1 MNHSLLLRVTAPAVA
16 VGVLLLATCLAGVSY
31 INRLHRNLADVISQ
45 NVTSMQAAQRLE
57 RRVRE
62 LRFDNMLFIA
72 DPTPGRLTSIDA
84 DEEGFEADLV
94 AARATI
100 TSPDEQTCV
109 RAIDEGFR
117 KYRLEL
123 AQRRENAKTVPGK
136 NDQAHLATPHH
147 VQMVVTPCLEL
158 SELNRQKMDQ
168 AAIESQRLASQGS
181 VAMLLLGLVG
191 PIGGLAVGYGVTRG
205 LRQSIY
211 RLSVRVQDIAQH
223 LDRDVATVSV
233 VADGDL
239 ASLDRQMQH
248 IVGQVEAVG
257 ERLQRQQRE
266 LMRAEQLAAV
276 GQLAAGVAH
285 EVRNPL
291 TGIKMLVEAAQRP
304 NNPRTLDHEDLA
316 MIHREIGRL
325 EQTVQGLLDF
335 ARLPAPERSRCDI
348 RDIVT
353 RAWEL
358 VRARADQQGVTLAD
372 YSQTQPVAAYVDGSQ
387 IHTVLVNLFLNALDA
402 MPGGGRIDVSWET
415 AGGRIRLSV
424 ADTGEGIPPEVAD
437 QLFTPFA
444 TTKPTGTGLG
454 LSMSARIVQEHDGSI
469 RGENRAVGGACFTI
483 ELPEPPEEDSRAH
496 LACH

>member
-31 INRLHRNLADVISQ
+31 INRLHRNLADVLSQ
-45 NVTSMQAAQRLE
+45 NVASMQAAQKLE
-57 RRVRE
+57 TRVRE
-62 LRFDNMLFIA
+62 LRFDNMTYVFES
-72 DPTPGRLTSIDA
+72 TPERLDSIRN
-84 DEEGFEADLV
+84 DEKGFEADLADAQ
-94 AARATI
+94 AAVKMQ
-100 TSPDEQTCV
+100 DEQACI
-109 RAIDEGFR
+109 RAIQAGYE
-117 KYRLEL
+117 KYRREL
-123 AQRRENAKTVPGK
+123 AQRREAAKIGRSPS
-136 NDQAHLATPHH
+136 DAPRLPSEHH
-147 VQMVVTPCLEL
+147 VDFVVVPCSEL
-158 SELNRQKMDQ
+158 SAMNRAKMDQ
-168 AAIESQRLASQGS
+168 GAIESRRLASQGS
-181 VAMLLLGLVG
+181 LAIFLLGLVG
-191 PIGGLAVGYGVTRG
+191 AIGGLVMGYGVARG

-211 RLSVRVQDIAQH
+211 RLSVRMHDMARH

-233 VADGDL
+233 AADGNFQ
-239 ASLDRQMQH
+239 SLDRQMQH

-257 ERLQRQQRE
+257 AQLQRQQRE

-285 EVRNPL
+285 EIRNPL

-304 NNPRTLDHEDLA
+304 NKPRALDDEDLA

-372 YSQTQPVAAYVDGSQ
+372 HSPTQPVAAYVDGSQ
-387 IHTVLVNLFLNALDA
+387 IHTVLVNLLMNALDA
-402 MPGGGRIDVSWET
+402 MPGGGRIEVSCAT
-415 AGGRIRLSV
+415 IGGRIRLSV

-469 RGENRAVGGACFTI
+469 RGENRSIGGACFTI

-496 LACH
+496 LAGH